1 MSLQTSYTE
10 RKQAS
15 FILIYRQQGET
26 ILKLLQNLHVQNNFL
41 TLAPRKR
48 LHVEIYNG
56 IHGEIRLP
64 EIIFIHLLHH

>member
-1 MSLQTSYTE
+1 MSLQTYYTK

-41 TLAPRKR
+41 TLEPRKR

-56 IHGEIRLP
+56 IHAEIRLP
-64 EIIFIHLLHH
+64 EIIFIHLLYH